1 MLQDNIRS
9 YSNLVSIAP
18 AGIRW
23 PDWVPRDAAHYVHH
37 VELGLSLRELAR
49 LSGCHPSTILRQVR
63 RIENRRDDPLV
74 DAALRCLG
82 QVVQPVAKD
91 KKDRSTMSAQTS
103 DQFEPTDDET
113 FRREACRILRSLC
126 EPGAVLAVVPDM
138 EKAVV
143 VRDGADGSTRRI
155 AVVDTGIANAMALKN
170 WITCQTKGRIARYRI
185 SALGRSEMPRLLS
198 EVMGDTG
205 RAGGPGLAEAP
216 AAFQGKDPVPPQDD
230 PDRTERRIRYSAPE
244 TPLNGLARRRDKS
257 GKPFLDHTLVAAGE
271 RLRED
276 FELSQM
282 GTSITQNWERLM
294 TGRLDGAHG
303 AGERGFG
310 PAAAR
315 DRVTRA
321 LNDLG
326 PGLGDVALRC
336 CCYLEGLE
344 STERRMGWSARSG
357 KIVLRIALQRLA
369 RFYDQDPD
377 GSAMIG

>member
-1 MLQDNIRS
+1 MLQEDMKS
-9 YSNLVSIAP
+9 YSNPVSVAP
-18 AGIRW
+18 AGARW

-82 QVVQPVAKD
+82 RVVQPMAMD

-126 EPGAVLAVVPDM
+126 EPGALLAVVPDM

-155 AVVDTGIANAMALKN
+155 AVVDTEIANAMALKN

-198 EVMGDTG
+198 EVMGDAG
-205 RAGGPGLAEAP
+205 RGGPGLAEAP
-216 AAFQGKDPVPPQDD
+216 ASFQGKDPVPPQDD
-230 PDRTERRIRYSAPE
+230 PDRAERRIRYSAPE

-257 GKPFLDHTLVAAGE
+257 GKPFLDHALVAAGE

-282 GTSITQNWERLM
+282 GTSLSQNWERLM
-294 TGRLDGAHG
+294 TGRLDGG
-303 AGERGFG
+303 ARSDGHSFG
-310 PAAAR
+310 PGAAR

-344 STERRMGWSARSG
+344 STEWRMGWSARSG